1 MPVLFPFLPFD
12 AVETPLSFATRLASF
27 HLRSSVVPFLR
38 DICVSPDALL
48 GGEHDAVQRL
58 SAVSGVDAEA
68 LHRNSA
74 QRVGKRRF
82 NLRGHVVSSEFFS
95 SPYTVFC
102 PACLREDDANAV
114 DVGSARRGRLE
125 WTMGAVRTCPRH
137 GRALVARAK
146 ERWHDKYHELAR
158 RVPERGDDL
167 DRLIESAPEQMPSPL
182 QNYVMQRLDGD
193 TRLAWLDSQSLEQAV
208 RATEMLGLLLEFGPE
223 AQPATL
229 GMRGWDRAGRT
240 GFAVTSGGE
249 VAIRGALHGVQAE
262 FRGKGGKPG
271 GRKVFG
277 ALFEWLSFAKGT
289 KDPGDIKRILRE
301 HIFDTM
307 EIAGGTTVLGGTLA
321 ERRLHSVESL
331 AAEARLHPKT
341 LRNVLAANGLIPV
354 EEKVS
359 GHHVFDA
366 QEGRKIASS
375 IGRQI
380 HVSALGTALNCTRP
394 QAEQLLDEGLL
405 RQISNRVVEA
415 IGRTRKS
422 VDAREVA
429 AFLEKLHACADIID
443 TVPPEMVPISKA
455 AEKAKATSVDILHLV
470 LGGFITRVVRLA
482 HTSGIAAIHVDPD
495 EVRAEIGICKQGLSA
510 SEVFERLNVSR
521 SAGWALVLREDEPRI
536 PSTIVVGRNGV
547 HQFHRFCEDDV
558 ATFMARFATVPQIA
572 NIQNCGTSKLLD
584 HLKKTRARP
593 VIHRHEIGMD
603 LYRIDQF
610 PAPKVA

>member
-1 MPVLFPFLPFD
+1 MPALFPFLPFD
-12 AVETPLSFATRLASF
+12 PVETPLSFATRLASF
-27 HLRSSVVPFLR
+27 HIRNSVAPFLR
-38 DICVSPDALL
+38 DIGVSPEALL
-48 GGEHDAVQRL
+48 GGEHDAIERL
-58 SAVSGVDAEA
+58 SAVAGVDSEA
-68 LHRNSA
+68 LHRNA
-74 QRVGKRRF
+74 ACRVAKRRF

-95 SPYTVFC
+95 SPHTVFC
-102 PACLREDDANAV
+102 PACLREDDAGAA

-125 WTMGAVRTCPRH
+125 WTLGAVRTCPRH
-137 GRALVARAK
+137 GLALVAREKAK
-146 ERWHDKYHELAR
+146 WHDKYHELAR

-167 DRLIESAPEQMPSPL
+167 DRLIECTPEQMPSPL

-193 TRLAWLDSQSLEQAV
+193 TRHAWLDSQSLEQAV
-208 RATEMLGLLLEFGPE
+208 RATEMLGLLLEFGSA

-229 GMRGWDRAGRT
+229 GMQDWDRAGRT
-240 GFAVTSGGE
+240 GFAVTSAGE
-249 VAIRGALHGVQAE
+249 AAIREALHAVQAE

-277 ALFEWLSFAKGT
+277 ALYEWLSFAKGS
-289 KDPGDIKRILRE
+289 KDPGDIRRILRE

-307 EIAGGTTVLGGTLA
+307 EISGGTTLLGGTLI

-341 LRNVLAANGLIPV
+341 LRNVLAAGGLVPL

-366 QEGRKIASS
+366 QEGRRLASS
-375 IGRQI
+375 VARQI
-380 HVSALGTALNCTRP
+380 NVSGLGTALNCTRP

-422 VDAREVA
+422 VDAREVT
-429 AFLEKLHACADIID
+429 AFLEKLHACSEVVQ
-443 TVPPEMVPISKA
+443 TVPPGLVPISKA
-455 AEKAKATSVDILHLV
+455 AEKAKATSVDVVHLV
-470 LGGFITRVVRLA
+470 LGGFLTKVVRAA
-482 HTSGIAAIHVDPD
+482 HASGVAAIHVDPD
-495 EVRAEIGICKQGLSA
+495 EVRAEIGICKEGLSA
-510 SEVFERLNVSR
+510 HEVFGRLNVSR
-521 SAGWALVLREDEPRI
+521 SAGWALVLREDEPRL

-547 HQFHRFCEDDV
+547 HRFHRFREEDV
-558 ATFMARFATVPQIA
+558 ASFMARFATVPRIA
-572 NIQNCGTSKLLD
+572 NNRGCGTKELFD
-584 HLKKTRARP
+584 HLNRTRARP

-610 PAPKVA
+610 PKPKAA

>member
-1 MPVLFPFLPFD
+1 MPALFPFLPFD
-12 AVETPLSFATRLASF
+12 PAETPLSFATRLASF
-27 HLRSSVVPFLR
+27 HIRSSVVPFLR
-38 DICVSPDALL
+38 DIGISPEALL
-48 GGEHDAVQRL
+48 GGEHDAVERL
-58 SAVSGVDAEA
+58 SAVAGVEGEA
-68 LHRNSA
+68 LHRNA
-74 QRVGKRRF
+74 ACRVAKRRF
-82 NLRGHVVSSEFFS
+82 NLRGNVVSSEFFS

-102 PACLREDDANAV
+102 PACLREDDAGAA
-114 DVGSARRGRLE
+114 DVGSARRGRLD
-125 WTMGAVRTCPRH
+125 WTLGAVRTCPRH
-137 GRALVARAK
+137 GLALVAREKAQ
-146 ERWHDKYHELAR
+146 WHDKYHELAR

-167 DRLIESAPEQMPSPL
+167 DRLIECAPEQTPSPL
-182 QNYVMQRLDGD
+182 QVYVMQRLDGD
-193 TRLAWLDSQSLEQAV
+193 TPHDWLDSQSLEQAV
-208 RATEMLGLLLEFGPE
+208 RATEMLGLLLEFGSA

-229 GMRGWDRAGRT
+229 GMQDWDRAGRT
-240 GFAVTSGGE
+240 GFAVTSAGE
-249 VAIRGALHGVQAE
+249 AAIREALHGVQAE

-277 ALFEWLSFAKGT
+277 ALYEWLSFAKGT

-307 EIAGGTTVLGGTLA
+307 EIAGGTTVLGGPLA

-354 EEKVS
+354 EEKVT

-366 QEGRKIASS
+366 HEGQKLANS

-405 RQISNRVVEA
+405 RQISNRVIAA

-422 VDAREVA
+422 VDSREVG
-429 AFLEKLHACADIID
+429 AFLEKLHDCA
-443 TVPPEMVPISKA
+443 TVVQSVPLEMVPISKA
-455 AEKAKATSVDILHLV
+455 AEKAKATSVDVLHLV
-470 LGGFITRVVRLA
+470 LGGFLTRVVRLA
-482 HTSGIAAIHVDPD
+482 HASGIAAIHVDPD
-495 EVRAEIGICKQGLSA
+495 EVRTEIGICKQGLRA
-510 SEVFERLNVSR
+510 SEVFGRLNVSR
-521 SAGWALVLREDEPRI
+521 STGWALVLREDEPRI
-536 PSTIVVGRNGV
+536 PSTIVVGRNGS
-547 HQFHRFCEDDV
+547 HQFHRFGEDDV

-572 NIQNCGTSKLLD
+572 NTQNCGASELLH

-593 VIHRHEIGMD
+593 AIHRHEIGMD

-610 PAPKVA
+610 PAPKAA